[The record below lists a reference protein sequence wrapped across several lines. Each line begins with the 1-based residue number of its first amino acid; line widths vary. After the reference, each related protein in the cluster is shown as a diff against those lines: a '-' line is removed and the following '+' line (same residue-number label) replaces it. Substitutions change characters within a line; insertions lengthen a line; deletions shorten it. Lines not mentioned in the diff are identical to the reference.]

1 MRKLHLILILSLSF
15 VAGAD
20 LTAQNRGHRHD
31 KMEYCHDERM
41 RHADKEK
48 NHRRHHRQTYF
59 VDSKGVYFN
68 GRPVKDAS
76 PSSFKVLD
84 GYYAKD
90 TWNVYWRGEK
100 IQGATSNSFRVI
112 GDGYAKDAWNVY
124 FFGHKVPGASPNGF
138 KTLKDG
144 YAKDSWLVYF
154 KGKKV

>member
-68 GRPVKDAS
+68 GRPTKMLHLQ
-76 PSSFKVLD
+76 VLR
-84 GYYAKD
+84 YSTAIMQRI
-90 TWNVYWRGEK
+90 RGTCT
-100 IQGATSNSFRVI
+100 GAER
-112 GDGYAKDAWNVY
+112 K
-124 FFGHKVPGASPNGF
+124 
-138 KTLKDG
+138 
-144 YAKDSWLVYF
+144 F
-154 KGKKV
+154 KGRQAIHSV